1 MKRITLCNC
10 LCSSPSS
17 SCSRFSASL
26 IRNIGEFGAKNY
38 FTDHWT
44 VNTIQLFALCERKL
58 FWSILFQNK
67 SQRRVISYRLLD
79 RYSHLFICT
88 SLKETLSSGQKPVY
102 TFKTKASEQIAFA
115 AVFYF
120 GQVFGFCKL
129 INKSVLEWFLLIMCK
144 YHTLNRSTTLFSRDH
159 PTLMFLIKKRR
170 SADNAHYWTTILSN

>member
-10 LCSSPSS
+10 LCSSS
-17 SCSRFSASL
+17 SCFSASL
-26 IRNIGEFGAKNY
+26 IWNIGGLGAKNY

-44 VNTIQLFALCERKL
+44 ANTIQLSVPIDRKV

-67 SQRRVISYRLLD
+67 SQRRVIPHRLLD
-79 RYSHLFICT
+79 EYSHLFICM

-144 YHTLNRSTTLFSRDH
+144 
-159 PTLMFLIKKRR
+159 
-170 SADNAHYWTTILSN
+170 